1 MRAVLSFCCL
11 VNDRSVH
18 GFRTLWEKTV
28 HRMIV
33 VLSIL
38 RCPASHVSVAFI
50 WCSSAFN
57 LVTMT
62 VIRDFSIGSVTFEG
76 MQSSNQLTVLGRSMV
91 PPELLERLD
100 DEVQV
105 KIVDIRGSAI
115 YAHLA
120 HLPMEHA
127 GETHEILCA
136 VTHRFTRDFPAI
148 IAAKDW
154 ELMVKETV
162 SPRREIIMV

>member
-1 MRAVLSFCCL
+1 
-11 VNDRSVH
+11 
-18 GFRTLWEKTV
+18 
-28 HRMIV
+28 
-33 VLSIL
+33 
-38 RCPASHVSVAFI
+38 
-50 WCSSAFN
+50 
-57 LVTMT
+57 MT

-136 VTHRFTRDFPAI
+136 VTHRFTRRRSHTWQVITLTRPSPLASQSSRQHFFPIQKVLTNSMPI
-148 IAAKDW
+148 IHLL
-154 ELMVKETV
+154 ELHD
-162 SPRREIIMV
+162 